1 MWARDPWSAQDMS
14 TYHNLCSPALVS
26 ASDSKGNVEPRP
38 KVRNLISLRAH
49 EVRRALG
56 SRSPR
61 SPLTEWSEKLSSK
74 SIQTK
79 HLRLC
84 LFWFGLARPPGRF
97 YCFFLSNIAGIAIAV
112 PCHNSWWGYNLN
124 MSDLISQEYR
134 SHCQQQTEPTISFQK
149 LLNRKLSIPS
159 LDAILRNVC
168 VLDISSTYGSSCCIY
183 IWL

>member
-1 MWARDPWSAQDMS
+1 MFVQGQKTPSI
-14 TYHNLCSPALVS
+14 VS
-26 ASDSKGNVEPRP
+26 ASDSEGNVEPRP

-79 HLRLC
+79 HLRFC

-97 YCFFLSNIAGIAIAV
+97 YCFF
-112 PCHNSWWGYNLN
+112 CQT
-124 MSDLISQEYR
+124 SQELQLL
-134 SHCQQQTEPTISFQK
+134 SPATI
-149 LLNRKLSIPS
+149 
-159 LDAILRNVC
+159 LDEVI
-168 VLDISSTYGSSCCIY
+168 I
-183 IWL
+183 